1 MFLMVMVL
9 TEEQSELISKLY
21 KKHYKLFY
29 SIAYGIL
36 GSKSAAED
44 AVHTSFAV
52 ISEKIDKISQI
63 PCPQMRSYCIVIV
76 ENEALMIIRS
86 NRELDYDEALEETVA
101 SSDAEPEE
109 HVVRKE
115 EVEAIWRYVSMLPDE
130 DQKLVVMR
138 YYEKM
143 GFQQIADHF
152 GITREATK
160 KRGQRVLKRLKK
172 LMERGS
178 FAKE

>member
-1 MFLMVMVL
+1 MLLMMVL
-9 TEEQSELISKLY
+9 TDEQSDLVSKLY
-21 KKHYKLFY
+21 KKYYELFY

-44 AVHTSFAV
+44 AVHTSFAI

-76 ENEALMIIRS
+76 ENEALMIVRS
-86 NRELDYDEALEETVA
+86 NRKLVLGESLDEKATSNDM
-101 SSDAEPEE
+101 EPEE
-109 HVVRKE
+109 YAVRNE
-115 EVEAIWRYVSMLPDE
+115 EVETIWKYVSMLSDE
-130 DQKLVVMR
+130 DQKLVIMR

-152 GITREATK
+152 GITREAAR
-160 KRGQRVLKRLKK
+160 KRGQRVLKRLKN
-172 LMERGS
+172 LMEEDS
-178 FAKE
+178 FTEE

>member
-1 MFLMVMVL
+1 MLLMMVL
-9 TEEQSELISKLY
+9 TDEQSDLVSKLY
-21 KKHYKLFY
+21 KKYYELFY

-44 AVHTSFAV
+44 AVHTSFAI

-76 ENEALMIIRS
+76 ENEALMIVRS
-86 NRELDYDEALEETVA
+86 NRKLVLGESFDEKAT
-101 SSDAEPEE
+101 SNDMEPEE
-109 HVVRKE
+109 YAVRNE
-115 EVEAIWRYVSMLPDE
+115 EAETIWKYVSMLSDE
-130 DQKLVVMR
+130 DQKLVIMR

-152 GITREATK
+152 GITREAAK
-160 KRGQRVLKRLKK
+160 KRGQRALKRLKD
-172 LMERGS
+172 LMEGDS
-178 FAKE
+178 FTEE